1 MIIPILHAGSINS
14 KKQSKQYGY
23 SQKKKKPTERFKSVL
38 EKEISGLGSRISI
51 RI

>member
-14 KKQSKQYGY
+14 NKQFKQNGY
-23 SQKKKKPTERFKSVL
+23 SQKKKKQTQLFKNVL
-38 EKEISGLGSRISI
+38 EKEMSGLGSKISI